1 MPRGL
6 GRGTLVVGIAVGLIL
21 IGVFALRLDWRE
33 FREAI
38 AQVRWSWIVAG
49 AVALLATIA
58 ARGARWLA
66 VSGAGMSAFGA
77 YWNATVVGYVGNAL
91 YPGRAGEVLRIAA
104 LHHAIR
110 VPPGEALASAFMDRM
125 ADVVLL
131 TLMTLYVVAFV
142 AHESF
147 GSGIVVS
154 VVAVA
159 SGFITAFAVAAI
171 FGERLHPLLT
181 RVCARLPGHW
191 SERVP
196 RWYLQAVAA
205 CRGLANPRRL
215 AATALL
221 SALAFCLDYTAF
233 WLMLRAF
240 DWSLPVQAAMTV
252 GVFLAIGSLLPA
264 APGYVGIYQVACV
277 LALRWYGINE
287 SAALAYSV
295 VMQGTTLAV
304 ILALGA
310 VAVLRYGA
318 SWTRRSA

>member
-6 GRGTLVVGIAVGLIL
+6 GRATLAVGIAVGLIL

-58 ARGARWLA
+58 VRGARWLA
-66 VSGAGMSAFGA
+66 VSGASTSAFGA

-147 GSGIVVS
+147 GSSVVVS

-159 SGFITAFAVAAI
+159 GGFIAAFAGAAI
-171 FGERLHPLLT
+171 FGERLQPLLT
-181 RVCARLPGHW
+181 RACARLPGHW

-221 SALAFCLDYTAF
+221 SALAFSLDYTAF

-318 SWTRRSA
+318 GWTRRST